1 MKKKLKGRSSIG
13 IFGLAG
19 VAFFAVCWIIAA
31 TGDPGWVFGESM
43 ISDLGASGL
52 DTEVV
57 FNSGCILGG
66 MLVLIS
72 GIGMTTVKKE
82 KIYFASGII
91 VALTG
96 VFLTMIGLFPE
107 DVGSAHVIFALLV
120 FAALL
125 AGMIVTAIGDLVYGE
140 KIYFGINVVLILLV
154 PFIAFTQSF
163 EFLEAA
169 TAILGLIWLSVHSIK
184 LSMIKQ

>member
-1 MKKKLKGRSSIG
+1 MKKKLKGRLSIG

-31 TGDPGWVFGESM
+31 SGDPGWVFGDNM

-52 DTEVV
+52 DTEVI
-57 FNSGCILGG
+57 FNTGCVLGG
-66 MLVLIS
+66 MLVLVS
-72 GIGMTTVKKE
+72 GIGMTTIKK
-82 KIYFASGII
+82 KIYFASGIV

-96 VFLTMIGLFPE
+96 VFLAMIGLYPE
-107 DVGSAHVIFALLV
+107 DVGDAHVIFALLV

-125 AGMIVTAIGDLVYGE
+125 AGMVITAIGDIVYGK
-140 KIYFGINVVLILLV
+140 KISFGINIVLIVLV
-154 PFIAFTQSF
+154 PLIAFTQSF

-169 TAILGLIWLSVHSIK
+169 TAILGLIWLSFHSAK
-184 LSMIKQ
+184 LSMIKS

>member
-1 MKKKLKGRSSIG
+1 MKKKLKGRPSIG

-19 VAFFAVCWIIAA
+19 VVFFAVCWIIAA
-31 TGDPGWVFGESM
+31 AGDPGWVLGENM

-57 FNSGCILGG
+57 FNIGCIMGG
-66 MLVLIS
+66 MLVMVS
-72 GIGMTTVKKE
+72 GIGMTTIKNE
-82 KIYFASGII
+82 KIYFATGII
-91 VALTG
+91 TALAG
-96 VFLTMIGLFPE
+96 AFLTMIGLFPE
-107 DVGSAHVIFALLV
+107 DVGDAHVIFAVLV

-125 AGMIVTAIGDLVYGE
+125 VGMIVTIVGDMVYGK
-140 KIYFGINVVLILLV
+140 KIYFGIGVVLVVLIV
-154 PFIAFTQSF
+154 FIALTQTF

-169 TAILGLIWLSVHSIK
+169 VAILGLVWLSLHSVK